1 MRILHLA
8 SLLLLALLLPFAAA
22 CGGTAEAPTTTET
35 ETEATPAEEA
45 TEAEPEAEPT
55 PAEEAT
61 EAEDTADATPEDDV
75 PADEEALEEAAPAE
89 GAGDISV
96 GLVTDIGQ
104 VNDGT
109 FNEFAHEGAT
119 RAADEYGLEY
129 SYIETQAP
137 GEYEQ
142 NIDTML
148 NEEFDVIV
156 TVGFLIADATY
167 AAAEANPDTVFIGVD
182 QDFSGDRTLPNLIGI
197 QFREDQAG
205 FLVGALAGMMT
216 ESDIVGFVGGVE
228 IPPVQKFR
236 NGYAHGIQYVNPD
249 ATLLDVYIPDF
260 VAPAEGASAAQQQM
274 GEGADVIF
282 GAGGKTGSG
291 AISEAAA
298 QGVYVIG
305 VDQDEYVTTF
315 GNGESPGADY
325 ILTSAIKRVN
335 VGVYEQIS
343 AVVDDSFEGNGNYIL
358 NASNDGVGY
367 ADFHDAAD
375 DIPEDVK
382 NYLEEIRQMLA
393 EGELTTGVN
402 PVSGAVIED
411 EIPEP
416 QPFEEQ
422 G

>member
-1 MRILHLA
+1 VA
-8 SLLLLALLLPFAAA
+8 SLLLLALLLPVVAA

-35 ETEATPAEEA
+35 ETEAEATPAEEA
-45 TEAEPEAEPT
+45 AEPEPEAEAT
-55 PAEEAT
+55 PAEEA
-61 EAEDTADATPEDDV
+61 ADATPEEA
-75 PADEEALEEAAPAE
+75 ADATPEEEALEEAAPAE
-89 GAGDISV
+89 GAGDISI

-119 RAADEYGLEY
+119 QAADEYGLEY

-142 NIDTML
+142 NIDTLL
-148 NEEFDVIV
+148 NENFDVIV

-167 AAAEANPDTVFIGVD
+167 AAAEANPDTIFIGVD
-182 QDFSGDRTLPNLIGI
+182 QDFSGDRTLPNLVGI

-291 AISEAAA
+291 AISEAAT

-305 VDQDEYVTTF
+305 VDQDEYITTF
-315 GNGESPGADY
+315 GDGESPGSEN

-335 VGVYEQIS
+335 VGVYDQIS
-343 AVVDDSFEGNGNYIL
+343 AVVDGSFEGNGNYIL

-367 ADFHDAAD
+367 ADFHEAAD

-402 PVSGAVIED
+402 PVSGEVIEG

>member
-1 MRILHLA
+1 MA
-8 SLLLLALLLPFAAA
+8 SLLLLVLLLPFVAA

-35 ETEATPAEEA
+35 ETEAEATPAEEA
-45 TEAEPEAEPT
+45 TEAEAT

-61 EAEDTADATPEDDV
+61 EPEDTADATPEDEI
-75 PADEEALEEAAPAE
+75 PADEEELEEAAPAE
-89 GAGDISV
+89 GAGDLSV

-109 FNEFAHEGAT
+109 FNQFAHEGAT
-119 RAADEYGLEY
+119 QAADEYGLEY

-148 NEEFDVIV
+148 DENFDVIV

-167 AAAEANPDTVFIGVD
+167 AAAEANPDTTFIGVD

-298 QGVYVIG
+298 EGIYVIG

-315 GNGESPGADY
+315 GNGESPGAEN

-343 AVVDDSFEGNGNYIL
+343 AVVDGSFEGNGNYIL

-367 ADFHDAAD
+367 ADFHEAAD
-375 DIPEDVK
+375 AIPEDVK
-382 NYLEEIRQMLA
+382 TYLEEIRQMLA
-393 EGELTTGVN
+393 DGELTTGVD
-402 PVSGAVIED
+402 PVSGEVIED
-411 EIPEP
+411 EVPEP